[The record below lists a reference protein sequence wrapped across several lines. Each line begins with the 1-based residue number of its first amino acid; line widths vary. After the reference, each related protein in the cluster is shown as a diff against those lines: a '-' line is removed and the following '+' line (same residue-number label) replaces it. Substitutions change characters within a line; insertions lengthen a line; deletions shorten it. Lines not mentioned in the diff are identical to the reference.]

1 MAMGKHGEAC
11 SANASRVYAAA
22 LCRHRNY
29 FGVVSGCL
37 NDGICADRDQ
47 CFCVRAPSILHE
59 VEMTA
64 PEGTTG
70 YTGSDCSIGMSLSC
84 PGANVTAIMTM
95 NHICVCVCVCQPCA
109 CKDGTTRI
117 ASWYRLLKPALHLA
131 ERGAT
136 AAPMEATA
144 PHLTSAPVP
153 RSGKA
158 TTAAHVS
165 GCCRVWTN
173 APLWLTQW
181 RVCGC
186 LHSGVH
192 CAC

>member
-84 PGANVTAIMTM
+84 PGANVTALMTM
-95 NHICVCVCVCQPCA
+95 NHGCVCLCVPAMCVQGWYDPDCILVPPFET
-109 CKDGTTRI
+109 GV
-117 ASWYRLLKPALHLA
+117 ASGGEGCYRCPN
-131 ERGAT
+131 GGNC
-136 AAPMEATA
+136 TA
-144 PHLTSAPVP
+144 PDFCTCTEEWQ
-153 RSGKA
+153 GYD
-158 TTAAHVS
+158 
-165 GCCRVWTN
+165 CRTREWLLPCLDTCQLF
-173 APLWLTQW
+173 APL
-181 RVCGC
+181 
-186 LHSGVH
+186 
-192 CAC
+192 